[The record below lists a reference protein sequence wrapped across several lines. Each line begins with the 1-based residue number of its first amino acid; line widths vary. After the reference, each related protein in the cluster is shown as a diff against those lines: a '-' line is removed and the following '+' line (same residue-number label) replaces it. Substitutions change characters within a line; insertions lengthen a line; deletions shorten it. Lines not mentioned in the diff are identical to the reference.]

1 MQTTKDHMVIEHR
14 LAGVCLVLNA
24 HILLC
29 EVDIFQTVS
38 LKNLLGFRVNV
49 EEAALTICDGQK
61 TVYVLIFCNHFL
73 CFVKRILTKHFVWHH
88 GHKHEGG

>member
-14 LAGVCLVLNA
+14 QAGVCLVLNA
-24 HILLC
+24 HILLR

-38 LKNLLGFRVNV
+38 LKNLLGFRANV

-61 TVYVLIFCNHFL
+61 TVYVLIFFV
-73 CFVKRILTKHFVWHH
+73 CFVKRIFLTLCLASRT
-88 GHKHEGG
+88 